1 MIGMAKACPG
11 GGSLLN
17 YIINERKGYELFRS
31 NLCGNTSQELL
42 EEFRISQE
50 LNQRTTNKVLSLVLS
65 PSIEDTEKLNDQDL
79 KGLTIEFLKELNIN
93 TENHQFLAFIHN
105 EKQKHKH
112 IHIYCSRIDLT
123 GKALSDH
130 FIGKKAQ
137 WAAHKIATKRGL
149 ISAKQI
155 MVNKINSADDK
166 ELKTTKKEIFEKH
179 QKAISMQLD
188 SLDSYF
194 DVMKSMGIIV
204 QPSINK
210 QGQIQGHRFL
220 NVATNENFK
229 TSEINRKINLKNF
242 GEIQKIGEQTSKTKA
257 TKFRRND

>member
-1 MIGMAKACPG
+1 MIGMAKACTG

-17 YIINERKGYELFRS
+17 YIIDNSKGYELFRS

-42 EEFRISQE
+42 EDFRISQE

-65 PSIEDTEKLNDQDL
+65 PSIEDSKKLNDED
-79 KGLTIEFLKELNIN
+79 LKELTIDFFK
-93 TENHQFLAFIHN
+93 ELKIDIGKFQFLAFVHN
-105 EKQKHKH
+105 EKKHKH
-112 IHIYCSRIDLT
+112 IHVYCSRIDLT

-137 WAAHKIATKRGL
+137 WAAHKIATKRGNL

-155 MVNKINSADDK
+155 MIEKIKSADVKD
-166 ELKTTKKEIFEKH
+166 LKATKKQIYEKH

-188 SLDSYF
+188 SLESYF
-194 DVMKSMGIIV
+194 DVMKSMGVIV

-220 NVATNENFK
+220 NVVTNENFK
-229 TSEINRKINLKNF
+229 ASEINRKINLKNF
-242 GEIQKIGEQTSKTKA
+242 GEIQKNGEQTSKTKA
-257 TKFRRND
+257 LKFRR

>member
-1 MIGMAKACPG
+1 MIGMAKACTG

-17 YIINERKGYELFRS
+17 YIIDNSKGYELLRN
-31 NLCGNTSQELL
+31 NLSGLNSKEIIEEMNIIQE
-42 EEFRISQE
+42 F
-50 LNQRTTNKVLSLVLS
+50 NQRAKNKTLSLVLS
-65 PSIEDTEKLNDQDL
+65 PSIEDGKKLSDFEL
-79 KGLTIEFLKELNIN
+79 KEITIEFMKELGITPDNYL
-93 TENHQFLAFIHN
+93 FLAFVHI
-105 EKQKHKH
+105 EKRHKH
-112 IHIYCSRIDLT
+112 VHIYCSRIDLT

-155 MVNKINSADDK
+155 MINKIKSADDN
-166 ELKTTKKEIFEKH
+166 LKATKKEIFEKH

-188 SLDSYF
+188 SLESYF
-194 DVMKSMGIIV
+194 DIMKSMGVIV

-242 GEIQKIGEQTSKTKA
+242 GEIQKIGEQNSKTKPP
-257 TKFRRND
+257 KFKR

>member
-17 YIINERKGYELFRS
+17 YIINDRKGYELFRS

-65 PSIEDTEKLNDQDL
+65 PSIEDSEKLNDEDL
-79 KGLTIEFLKELNIN
+79 KGLTIEFLNELNID
-93 TENHQFLAFIHN
+93 TENHQILTFIHN

-112 IHIYCSRIDLT
+112 IHIYCSRINLN
-123 GKALSDH
+123 GKALNDK
-130 FIGKKAQ
+130 FIGKRAQ
-137 WAAHKIATKRGL
+137 WAAHRIALRRNL
-149 ISAKQI
+149 ISAKQLMI
-155 MVNKINSADDK
+155 EKVNSADVK
-166 ELKTTKKEIFEKH
+166 GLKATKKEIYVKH

-194 DVMKSMGIIV
+194 DVMKSMGVIV

-229 TSEINRKINLKNF
+229 ASEINRKIDLKNF
-242 GEIQKIGEQTSKTKA
+242 GKTKIVEDETKKIKA
-257 TKFRRND
+257 PNKFRR

>member
-17 YIINERKGYELFRS
+17 YIINDRKGYELFRS

-65 PSIEDTEKLNDQDL
+65 PSIEDSEKLNDEDL
-79 KGLTIEFLKELNIN
+79 KGLTIEFLKELKIDN
-93 TENHQFLAFIHN
+93 ENHQILTFIHN

-155 MVNKINSADDK
+155 MINKIKSADDN
-166 ELKTTKKEIFEKH
+166 LKAIKKEIHEKH

-194 DVMKSMGIIV
+194 DVMKSMGVIV

-229 TSEINRKINLKNF
+229 ASEINRKINLKNF
-242 GEIQKIGEQTSKTKA
+242 ANSKKVEEVTKKIKA
-257 TKFRRND
+257 TKFKR

>member
-1 MIGMAKACPG
+1 MIGMAKACLG

-17 YIINERKGYELFRS
+17 YIINDRKGYELFRS

-65 PSIEDTEKLNDQDL
+65 PSIEDSEKLNDEDL
-79 KGLTIEFLKELNIN
+79 KGLTIEFLNELNID
-93 TENHQFLAFIHN
+93 TENHQILTFIHN

-112 IHIYCSRIDLT
+112 IHIYCSRINLN
-123 GKALSDH
+123 GKALNDK
-130 FIGKKAQ
+130 FIGKRAQ
-137 WAAHKIATKRGL
+137 WAAHRIALRRNL
-149 ISAKQI
+149 ISAKQLMI
-155 MVNKINSADDK
+155 EKVNSADVK
-166 ELKTTKKEIFEKH
+166 GLKATKKEIYVKH

-194 DVMKSMGIIV
+194 DVMKSMGVIV
-204 QPSINK
+204 QPTINK

-229 TSEINRKINLKNF
+229 ASEINRKIDLKNF
-242 GEIQKIGEQTSKTKA
+242 GKTKIVEDETKKIKA
-257 TKFRRND
+257 PNKFRR

>member
-1 MIGMAKACPG
+1 MIGMAKACTG

-17 YIINERKGYELFRS
+17 YIIDNSKGYELFRS

-65 PSIEDTEKLNDQDL
+65 PSIEDSKKLNDED
-79 KGLTIEFLKELNIN
+79 LKELTIDFFK
-93 TENHQFLAFIHN
+93 ELKIDIGKFQFLAFVHN
-105 EKQKHKH
+105 EKKHKH
-112 IHIYCSRIDLT
+112 IHVYCSRIDLT

-155 MVNKINSADDK
+155 MINKIKSADDK
-166 ELKTTKKEIFEKH
+166 ELKTTKKEIFKKH

-188 SLDSYF
+188 SLDSLDSYF
-194 DVMKSMGIIV
+194 DVMKSMGVIV

-242 GEIQKIGEQTSKTKA
+242 GNNKILEEETKKIKA
-257 TKFRRND
+257 PKFRR

>member
-17 YIINERKGYELFRS
+17 YIINDRKGYELFRS

-65 PSIEDTEKLNDQDL
+65 PSIEDSEKLNDEDL
-79 KGLTIEFLKELNIN
+79 KGLTIEFLNELNID
-93 TENHQFLAFIHN
+93 TENHQILTFIHN

-112 IHIYCSRIDLT
+112 IHIYCSRINLN
-123 GKALSDH
+123 GKALNDK
-130 FIGKKAQ
+130 FIGKRAQ
-137 WAAHKIATKRGL
+137 WAAHRIALRRNL
-149 ISAKQI
+149 ISAKQLMI
-155 MVNKINSADDK
+155 EKVNSADVK
-166 ELKTTKKEIFEKH
+166 GLKATKKEIYVKH

-194 DVMKSMGIIV
+194 DVMKSMGVIV
-204 QPSINK
+204 QPTINK

-229 TSEINRKINLKNF
+229 ASEINRKIDLKNF
-242 GEIQKIGEQTSKTKA
+242 GKTKIVEDETKKIKA
-257 TKFRRND
+257 PNKFRR

>member
-17 YIINERKGYELFRS
+17 YIINDRKGYELFRS
-31 NLCGNTSQELL
+31 NLCGITSQELL

-65 PSIEDTEKLNDQDL
+65 PSIEDSEKLNDQDL

-137 WAAHKIATKRGL
+137 WAAHKIAIKRGL

-155 MVNKINSADDK
+155 MFNKIKSADDV
-166 ELKTTKKEIFEKH
+166 EDLKTTKKIFEKH

-188 SLDSYF
+188 SLESYF
-194 DVMKSMGIIV
+194 DVMKSMGVIV

-229 TSEINRKINLKNF
+229 ASEINRKIDLKNF
-242 GEIQKIGEQTSKTKA
+242 ANSKKVEEVTKKIKA
-257 TKFRRND
+257 TKFKR